1 MKRLP
6 ITVLVSLF
14 FLNGLVAQDTIIQLW
29 PKGVPNQIDIGEKE
43 VDTLENIRW
52 VRNVQQPSIEVYLP
66 SLPNNTGKAILLFP
80 GGGYQG
86 LAYNWE
92 GVDFAKAFNSQ
103 GIVGIVVRY
112 RLPNSKSIVKNR
124 HEVPLQDAQRAI
136 RLVRKMA
143 PKWNIDPDEIG
154 IMGFSAGG
162 HLASTLGVH
171 YDDKVYDNQDD
182 ADQLSARPDF
192 MALVYPVITM
202 DNEITHGGSREAL
215 LGKQSSDELMKHFSN
230 ELHVN
235 ANTPPTFLLH
245 ATDDEAVIVENS
257 LRFYSSLKSHEVPV
271 TMHIYPSGGHGFA
284 LGLNHTL
291 LKGWLNGFI
300 EWLSSMD

>member
-1 MKRLP
+1 MNRYHLF
-6 ITVLVSLF
+6 LVFMLLF
-14 FLNGLVAQDTIIQLW
+14 MHGLFGQDTIMNLW
-29 PKGVPNQIDIGEKE
+29 PKSVPNQLDIGEKE

-52 VRNVQQPSIEVYLP
+52 IRYVQQPSIEVYLP

-92 GVDFAKAFNSQ
+92 GVDFAKAFNAQ
-103 GIVGIVVRY
+103 GIAGIVVKY
-112 RLPNSKSIVKNR
+112 RLPNSKTIVKNR

-143 PKWNIDPDEIG
+143 PKWNLDPNKIV

-162 HLASTLGVH
+162 HLASTLSVH
-171 YDDKVYDNQDD
+171 YDEKVYEKQDE
-182 ADQLSARPDF
+182 ADDLGARPNF
-192 MALVYPVITM
+192 MALIYPVITM
-202 DNEITHGGSREAL
+202 DDKITHRGSREAL
-215 LGKQSSDELMKHFSN
+215 LGDQGSDELMKRFSN

-235 ANTPPTFLLH
+235 ADTPPTFLLH
-245 ATDDEAVIVENS
+245 ATDDEAVVVENS
-257 LRFYSSLKSHEVPV
+257 LRFYSSLKDHKVPV

-291 LKGWLNGFI
+291 LNGWLNRFF
-300 EWLSSMD
+300 EWLASMD

>member
-1 MKRLP
+1 MKRYYLF
-6 ITVLVSLF
+6 LVFMLLF
-14 FLNGLVAQDTIIQLW
+14 MHGLFGQDTIMNLW
-29 PKGVPNQIDIGEKE
+29 PKSVPNQIDIGERE

-92 GVDFAKAFNSQ
+92 GVDFAKAFNAQ
-103 GIVGIVVRY
+103 GIAGIVVRY

-143 PKWNIDPDEIG
+143 PKWNLDPNKIG

-171 YDDKVYDNQDD
+171 YDDNVYEKQDE
-182 ADQLSARPDF
+182 ADDLGARPNF
-192 MALVYPVITM
+192 MALIYPVITL
-202 DNEITHGGSREAL
+202 DNKITHRGSREAL
-215 LGKQSSDELMKHFSN
+215 LGDQGSDELIKRFSN

-235 ANTPPTFLLH
+235 ADTPPTFLLH
-245 ATDDEAVIVENS
+245 ATDDEAVVVENS
-257 LRFYSSLKSHEVPV
+257 LRFYSSLKNHKVPAI
-271 TMHIYPSGGHGFA
+271 MHIYPSGGHGFA

-291 LKGWLNGFI
+291 LNGWLNGFI
-300 EWLSSMD
+300 KWMSSMD